1 MGQEIRRTLS
11 CLFGEMC
18 REDDIILDEQ
28 IAIGRRALEKWHA
41 LALDSLHEPRL
52 RDTLAHQRDDV
63 SVQVGQITCE
73 AKQGLVIK
81 KNSKRGERKQVERDG
96 AAQKNNNHKSEQFYM
111 LFCF

>member
-73 AKQGLVIK
+73 AEQGLVIIK
-81 KNSKRGERKQVERDG
+81 KQQKGRRKQVERDG
-96 AAQKNNNHKSEQFYM
+96 AAQENNNHKSEQVFYM
-111 LFCF
+111 LCF

>member
-28 IAIGRRALEKWHA
+28 VAIGRRALEKWHA

-73 AKQGLVIK
+73 AEQGLVIK
-81 KNSKRGERKQVERDG
+81 KTAKGEEEASRKGRSSTEKQ
-96 AAQKNNNHKSEQFYM
+96 QP
-111 LFCF
+111 